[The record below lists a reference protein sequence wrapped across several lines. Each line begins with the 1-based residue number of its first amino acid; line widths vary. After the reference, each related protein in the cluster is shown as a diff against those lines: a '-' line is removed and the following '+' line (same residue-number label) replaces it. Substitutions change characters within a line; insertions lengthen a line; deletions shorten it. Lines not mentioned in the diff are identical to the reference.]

1 MSRLLAARNS
11 NHLFI
16 IATIHICFCKT
27 ASHAQRNKKV
37 QEPKKRKRVGLVSC
51 LFLSSFHF
59 FLLILS
65 LSRSCFLSRP
75 SPLCLTLFIS
85 FLPPLLY
92 HSIFS
97 YLFPISVL
105 AVSLH
110 LFSCLYLSLPI
121 PLPLSLFS
129 LINTSLSPPFSRP
142 VALRVTTALPR
153 VGSRQVKTESDTGVT
168 AGECTYISL
177 LLTFVIG

>member
-65 LSRSCFLSRP
+65 LSLSLSRSCFLSRP

-85 FLPPLLY
+85 FFPPAPLSFYLL
-92 HSIFS
+92 
-97 YLFPISVL
+97 
-105 AVSLH
+105 
-110 LFSCLYLSLPI
+110 LSLPYFRSSRLA
-121 PLPLSLFS
+121 PSLLLSLF
-129 LINTSLSPPFSRP
+129 ISPYPFAP
-142 VALRVTTALPR
+142 IPL
-153 VGSRQVKTESDTGVT
+153 
-168 AGECTYISL
+168 
-177 LLTFVIG
+177 